1 MASGGLILLLGF
13 ALFFNVAVIMWKFQ
27 QGMETNAFIDGA
39 VLGAIFWLF
48 SGTMSALAIG
58 TIASAMFS
66 VYLIFVPFEEGEKSE
81 NEGS

>member
-58 TIASAMFS
+58 TIASAMSFLLKKERS
-66 VYLIFVPFEEGEKSE
+66 LKMRVLKKT
-81 NEGS
+81 